1 MKISTMESVS
11 PNIFVRNLPETVS
24 FYEMLGF
31 QITVTVPEEAP
42 FDFAMMQCGNV
53 NFLFQ
58 TFASLGDDL
67 PVISRNNGGSLLL
80 YLQIKGIRDYF
91 AVLEG
96 KVTIVKPLETTF
108 YGATEFSIL
117 DNNGYLLTFAEDE

>member
-11 PNIFVRNLPETVS
+11 PNIFVRNLPETLA
-24 FYEMLGF
+24 FYEMIGF
-31 QITVTVPEEAP
+31 QISVTVPEEAP